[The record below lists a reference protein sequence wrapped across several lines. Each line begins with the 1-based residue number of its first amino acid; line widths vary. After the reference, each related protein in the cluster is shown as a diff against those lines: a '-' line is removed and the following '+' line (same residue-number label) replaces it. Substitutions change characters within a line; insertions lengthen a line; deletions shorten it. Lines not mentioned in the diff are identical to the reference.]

1 MCYTA
6 NARFLLARKN
16 PPIIGVRNMIYLDNS
31 ATTRVLPEA
40 ASAAFRAMTEQFYNP
55 ASAYKPAVA
64 AEKAVESA
72 RARLSGAL
80 SCSPAEILYT
90 SGGTESNN
98 MAILGALKP
107 LRGKKRILTT
117 AGEHPSVYEVFRS
130 LEGNGEIEVVFAG
143 LNPDGTVNL
152 AKLEQELTE
161 DIALV
166 SVMHV
171 NNEVGAIND
180 LAAVSALIKS
190 RAPQALLHSD
200 GVQAF
205 CKLPFARL
213 PVDLYSISAHKFHAP
228 KGVGALYV
236 KSGVKFAG
244 GQIGGG
250 QEKNLRSGTLNVPG
264 ILGLDAALEQYQ
276 AHQAEWIAN
285 MRACKLRLW
294 QNLSA
299 IPDVFLNGPAPE
311 AGAPHILNVSFPG
324 VRGEVLV
331 NALSEREIFVS
342 TGSAC
347 STHKK
352 GQNRIHAAMGITG
365 ARAEGALRFSL
376 CPFSTP
382 DEMDTAA
389 QALAE
394 QVAFLRR
401 FQRR

>member
-1 MCYTA
+1 
-6 NARFLLARKN
+6 
-16 PPIIGVRNMIYLDNS
+16 MIYLDNS

-40 ASAAFRAMTEQFYNP
+40 ASAAFGAMTEQFYNP
-55 ASAYKPAVA
+55 ASAYQSAVMT
-64 AEKAVESA
+64 EKLVENA

-80 SCSPAEILYT
+80 FCSASEILYT

-98 MAILGALKP
+98 MAIFGSLKP
-107 LRGKKRILTT
+107 LRGKKRIITT

-130 LEGNGEIEVVFAG
+130 LDGTADTEVVFVG
-143 LNPDGTVNL
+143 LRADGTVNL
-152 AKLEQELTE
+152 TKLEQALSENT
-161 DIALV
+161 ALV

-180 LAAVSALIKS
+180 LAAISALIKS
-190 RAPQALLHSD
+190 RAPGVLLHSD

-205 CKLPFARL
+205 CKLPFAKL

-228 KGVGALYV
+228 KGVGVLYL
-236 KSGVKFAG
+236 KKGVKFAG

-276 AHQAEWIAN
+276 AHQTEWISN
-285 MRACKLRLW
+285 LRACKLRLW
-294 QNLSA
+294 QDLSTIA
-299 IPDVFLNGPAPE
+299 DVFVNGPAPE
-311 AGAPHILNVSFPG
+311 EGAPHILNVSFPG

-365 ARAEGALRFSL
+365 ARAEGALRFSFS
-376 CPFSTP
+376 PFNTLE
-382 DEMDTAA
+382 EMDAA
-389 QALAE
+389 ATALAE

>member
-1 MCYTA
+1 
-6 NARFLLARKN
+6 
-16 PPIIGVRNMIYLDNS
+16 MIYLDNS
-31 ATTRVLPEA
+31 ATTRVLPQA
-40 ASAAFRAMTEQFYNP
+40 ADAAYRAMTEQFYNP

-72 RARLSGAL
+72 RANLLFAL
-80 SCSPAEILYT
+80 GNPAGDVLYT

-107 LRGKKRILTT
+107 IRGKKRIITT
-117 AGEHPSVYEVFRS
+117 AGEHPSVYEVFRA
-130 LEGNGEIEVVFAG
+130 LEGTPDIEVVFVG
-143 LNPDGTVNL
+143 LRADGTVNL
-152 AKLEQELTE
+152 QKLQDALTP
-161 DIALV
+161 DTTLV

-180 LAAVSALIKS
+180 LDSIASLIKQT
-190 RAPQALLHSD
+190 APSALLHSD

-205 CKLPFARL
+205 CKLPFAKNAA
-213 PVDLYSISAHKFHAP
+213 DLYSISAHKFHAP

-236 KSGVKFAG
+236 KSGFKFAG

-250 QEKNLRSGTLNVPG
+250 QEKNLRSGTSNVPG
-264 ILGLDAALEQYQ
+264 ILALDAALAEYREHQQ
-276 AHQAEWIAN
+276 AWMDQ

-294 QNLSA
+294 QNLSTL
-299 IPDVFLNGPAPE
+299 PDVFLNGPAPE
-311 AGAPHILNVSFPG
+311 EGAPHILNISFPG

-331 NALSEREIFVS
+331 NALSEREIYVS

-352 GQNRIHAAMGITG
+352 GQNRIHAAMGISG

-376 CPFSTP
+376 CPFNTIE
-382 DEMDTAA
+382 EMDAA
-389 QALAE
+389 SAALSE
-394 QVAFLRR
+394 QVTFLRR

>member
-1 MCYTA
+1 
-6 NARFLLARKN
+6 
-16 PPIIGVRNMIYLDNS
+16 MIYLDNS

-40 ASAAFRAMTEQFYNP
+40 ADTAYRAMTEQFYNP

-64 AEKAVESA
+64 AEKAVEFA
-72 RARLSGAL
+72 RANLAGAL
-80 SCSPAEILYT
+80 GVSPGEVIYT

-98 MAILGALKP
+98 MAIFGALKP
-107 LRGKKRILTT
+107 LRGKRRIITS

-130 LEGNGEIEVVFAG
+130 LENTPDTEVVLIG
-143 LNPDGTVNL
+143 LQPDGSVNL
-152 AKLEQELTE
+152 AALEAALSEET
-161 DIALV
+161 ALV
-166 SVMHV
+166 SVMQV
-171 NNEVGAIND
+171 NNEVGAVND
-180 LAAVSALIKS
+180 LDAVSALIKK
-190 RAPQALLHSD
+190 RAPNALLHSD

-205 CKLPFARL
+205 CKLPFAK
-213 PVDLYSISAHKFHAP
+213 PAADLYAISAHKFHAP

-236 KSGVKFAG
+236 RSGIKFAG

-250 QEKNLRSGTLNVPG
+250 QEKNLRSGTTNVPG
-264 ILGLDAALEQYQ
+264 ILALDAALAQYR
-276 AHQAEWIAN
+276 AHQAEWLAQ

-294 QNLSA
+294 ENLRSIA
-299 IPDVFLNGPAPE
+299 DVSLNGPAPE

-352 GQNRIHAAMGITG
+352 GQNRILAAMGVPA

-376 CPFSTP
+376 CPFSTLE
-382 DEMDTAA
+382 EMDTAA
-389 QALAE
+389 SALAE
-394 QVAFLRR
+394 QVSFLRR

>member
-6 NARFLLARKN
+6 NARFFCARTQVYQRSK
-16 PPIIGVRNMIYLDNS
+16 RMIYLDNS
-31 ATTRVLPEA
+31 ATTRVLPQA
-40 ASAAFRAMTEQFYNP
+40 ADAAYRAMTEQFYNP

-64 AEKAVESA
+64 AEKAVDLA
-72 RARLSGAL
+72 RANLASAL
-80 SCSPAEILYT
+80 GCAAGDVLYT

-107 LRGKKRILTT
+107 LRGKKLIITT
-117 AGEHPSVYEVFRS
+117 SGEHPSVYEVFRS
-130 LEGNGEIEVVFAG
+130 LETAPDTEVVYVG
-143 LNPDGTVNL
+143 LHADGTVNL
-152 AKLEQELTE
+152 KKLEEALSADTV
-161 DIALV
+161 LV

-180 LAAVSALIKS
+180 LDAISALIKKH
-190 RAPQALLHSD
+190 APAALLHSD

-205 CKLPFARL
+205 CKLPFAKNAA
-213 PVDLYSISAHKFHAP
+213 DLYSISAHKFHAP
-228 KGVGALYV
+228 KGVGALQV
-236 KSGVKFAG
+236 RGGVKFVG

-250 QEKNLRSGTLNVPG
+250 QEKNLRSGTTNVPG
-264 ILGLDAALEQYQ
+264 ILALYAALTEYRE
-276 AHQAEWIAN
+276 HQQMWIDQ
-285 MRACKLRLW
+285 MRMCKLRLW
-294 QNLSA
+294 ENLST

-311 AGAPHILNVSFPG
+311 TGAPHILNVSFPG

-331 NALSEREIFVS
+331 NALSEREIYVS

-352 GQNRIHAAMGITG
+352 GQNRIHAAMGISG

-376 CPFSTP
+376 CPFNTTE
-382 DEMDTAA
+382 EMDAVAA
-389 QALAE
+389 ALSE
-394 QVAFLRR
+394 QVSFLRR

>member
-1 MCYTA
+1 
-6 NARFLLARKN
+6 
-16 PPIIGVRNMIYLDNS
+16 MIYLDNS
-31 ATTRVLPEA
+31 ATTRVLPQA
-40 ASAAFRAMTEQFYNP
+40 ADAAYRAMTEQFYNP
-55 ASAYKPAVA
+55 ASAYKSAVA
-64 AEKAVESA
+64 AEKAVEAA
-72 RARLSGAL
+72 RAKLLVAL
-80 SCSPAEILYT
+80 GNPAGDVLYT

-107 LRGKKRILTT
+107 LRGKKRIITT

-130 LEGNGEIEVVFAG
+130 LEGTPDLEVVFVG

-152 AKLEQELTE
+152 KKLEEALTA
-161 DIALV
+161 DTALV

-180 LAAVSALIKS
+180 LDAISALLKQT
-190 RAPQALLHSD
+190 APSALLHSD

-205 CKLPFARL
+205 CKLPFAKNAA
-213 PVDLYSISAHKFHAP
+213 DLYSISAHKFHAP
-228 KGVGALYV
+228 KGVGALFV
-236 KSGVKFAG
+236 KNGFKFAG

-250 QEKNLRSGTLNVPG
+250 QEKNLRSGTSNVPG
-264 ILGLDAALEQYQ
+264 ILALDAALAEYREHQQKWIEQ
-276 AHQAEWIAN
+276 

-294 QNLSA
+294 QNLSTL
-299 IPDVFLNGPAPE
+299 PDVFLNGPAPGE
-311 AGAPHILNVSFPG
+311 GAPHILNVSFPG

-331 NALSEREIFVS
+331 NALSEREIYVS

-352 GQNRIHAAMGITG
+352 GQNRIHAAMGISG

-376 CPFSTP
+376 CPFNTLE
-382 DEMDTAA
+382 EMDAA
-389 QALAE
+389 SAALSE
-394 QVAFLRR
+394 QVTFLRR

>member
-1 MCYTA
+1 
-6 NARFLLARKN
+6 
-16 PPIIGVRNMIYLDNS
+16 MIYLDNS

-40 ASAAFRAMTEQFYNP
+40 ANAAFRAMTEQFYNP
-55 ASAYKPAVA
+55 ASAYKPAVTT
-64 AEKAVESA
+64 EKTVEFA
-72 RARLSGAL
+72 RARLSAAL
-80 SCSPAEILYT
+80 ACTANEVLYT

-98 MAILGALKP
+98 MAITGVLKP
-107 LRGKKRILTT
+107 LRGKKRIITT

-130 LEGNGEIEVVFAG
+130 LDNTQDTEVVFVG
-143 LNPDGTVNL
+143 LKPDGTVNL
-152 AKLEQELTE
+152 SALERALTA
-161 DIALV
+161 DTALV

-171 NNEVGAIND
+171 NNEVGAVND
-180 LAAVSALIKS
+180 LGAISALIKKY
-190 RAPQALLHSD
+190 APAAVLHSD

-205 CKLPFARL
+205 CKLPFSRNAA
-213 PVDLYSISAHKFHAP
+213 DLYSISAHKFHAP

-236 KSGVKFAG
+236 KNGVKFAG

-276 AHQAEWIAN
+276 ANQAEWIAN

-294 QNLSA
+294 ENLST
-299 IPDVFLNGPAPE
+299 ITDVLVNGPVPE
-311 AGAPHILNVSFPG
+311 DGAPHILNVSFTG

-331 NALSEREIFVS
+331 NALSEREIYVS

-352 GQNRIHAAMGITG
+352 GQNRIHAAMGLSGT
-365 ARAEGALRFSL
+365 RAEGALRFSL
-376 CPFSTP
+376 SPFSTMA
-382 DEMDTAA
+382 EMDLAA
-389 QALAE
+389 EALKE
-394 QVAFLRR
+394 QVTFLRR

>member
-1 MCYTA
+1 
-6 NARFLLARKN
+6 
-16 PPIIGVRNMIYLDNS
+16 MIYLDNS
-31 ATTRVLPEA
+31 ATTRVLPQA
-40 ASAAFRAMTEQFYNP
+40 ADAAYRAMTEQFYNP

-64 AEKAVESA
+64 AEKAVEAA
-72 RARLSGAL
+72 RAKLLVAL
-80 SCSPAEILYT
+80 GNPAGDVLYT

-107 LRGKKRILTT
+107 LRGKKRIITT

-130 LEGNGEIEVVFAG
+130 LEGTPDLEVVFVG

-152 AKLEQELTE
+152 KKLEEALTA
-161 DIALV
+161 DTALV

-180 LAAVSALIKS
+180 LDAISALLKQT
-190 RAPQALLHSD
+190 APSALLHSD

-205 CKLPFARL
+205 CKLPFAKNAA
-213 PVDLYSISAHKFHAP
+213 DLYSISAHKFHAP
-228 KGVGALYV
+228 KGVGALFV
-236 KSGVKFAG
+236 KSGFKFAG

-250 QEKNLRSGTLNVPG
+250 QEKNLRSGTSNVPG
-264 ILGLDAALEQYQ
+264 ILALDAALAEYREHQQKWIEQ
-276 AHQAEWIAN
+276 

-294 QNLSA
+294 QNLSTL
-299 IPDVFLNGPAPE
+299 PDVFLNGPAPE
-311 AGAPHILNVSFPG
+311 QGAPHILNVSFPG

-352 GQNRIHAAMGITG
+352 GQNRIHAAMGISG

-376 CPFSTP
+376 SPFNTP
-382 DEMDTAA
+382 EEMDAA
-389 QALAE
+389 ATALAE
-394 QVAFLRR
+394 QVSFLRR

>member
-1 MCYTA
+1 
-6 NARFLLARKN
+6 
-16 PPIIGVRNMIYLDNS
+16 MIYLDNS
-31 ATTRVLPEA
+31 ATTRVLPDA
-40 ASAAFRAMTEQFYNP
+40 ADAAFRAMSEQFYNP

-64 AEKAVESA
+64 TEKAMEGA
-72 RARLSGAL
+72 RANLAL
-80 SCSPAEILYT
+80 ALGCTPNEVIYT

-98 MAILGALKP
+98 MALFGALKP
-107 LRGKKRILTT
+107 VRGKKRIITT
-117 AGEHPSVYEVFRS
+117 LGEHPSVYEVFRS
-130 LEGNGEIEVVFAG
+130 LDGAQDTEVVFIG
-143 LNPDGTVNL
+143 LLPDGTVNL
-152 AKLEQELTE
+152 AKLEEALTE
-161 DIALV
+161 DTALV

-180 LAAVSALIKS
+180 LSAIS
-190 RAPQALLHSD
+190 RLLKKHAPSALLHSD

-205 CKLPFARL
+205 CKLPFAK
-213 PVDLYSISAHKFHAP
+213 PSADLYSLSAHKFHAP
-228 KGVGALYV
+228 KGVGALMV
-236 KSGVKFAG
+236 AANVKFAG

-250 QEKNLRSGTLNVPG
+250 QERNLRSGTVNVPG
-264 ILGLDAALEQYQ
+264 ILGLDAALTQYR
-276 AHQAEWIAN
+276 AHQAEWLQN

-294 QNLSA
+294 ENIKVL
-299 IPDVFLNGPAPE
+299 PDVYLNSPAPE

-352 GQNRIHAAMGITG
+352 GQNRILAAMGISA

-376 CPFSTP
+376 CPFNTIE
-382 DEMDTAA
+382 EMDAAATA
-389 QALAE
+389 LCE
-394 QVAFLRR
+394 QVLFLRR